1 MPQLQDFFS
10 EPLDPK
16 LIKKEK
22 SFNIYRE
29 LNIDINTPNIKDKE
43 NAFRFGHKNF
53 DLPLKSFQELA
64 VGQSTIL
71 IRTQQKYEA
80 LKQSS
85 AMIKLFLEHARQYPL
100 VADIGVKKNRF
111 AYKNKFFVNDIEYRD
126 SLFWR
131 FKNDNKMVYWDELYS
146 FMIEMNLSHDEILCH
161 ARINIIMMNINEYIL
176 GLTRQIRCN
185 VELMNSLQ
193 EMAPVLGNAI
203 PDWLNIE

>member
-1 MPQLQDFFS
+1 MSQLQDFFS

-29 LNIDINTPNIKDKE
+29 LSIDINTPNVKDKE

-53 DLPLKSFQELA
+53 DLPLQSFQELA

-71 IRTQQKYEA
+71 GKTQEKYEA

-100 VADIGVKKNRF
+100 VADFRVKKTRF
-111 AYKNKFFVNDIEYRD
+111 AYKSNFFLNKEYRNYIV
-126 SLFWR
+126 WR
-131 FKNDNKMVYWDELYS
+131 FKNDDKVASWDELYK

-161 ARINIIMMNINEYIL
+161 ARVNIIMLNINEYIFS
-176 GLTRQIRCN
+176 LTREIRGN
-185 VELMNSLQ
+185 IDLMNSLQ

-203 PDWLNIE
+203 PDWLNIK